1 MGIVRLKAGHS
12 NSTLLAVQGNRSFS
26 HSNRLQHR
34 RVSVTLLIAPWN
46 PNSPS
51 AELLWIHPRSNAK
64 KPSTSSQ
71 ETCERFTKETSLNAI
86 GSGNGCLFRWDKLN
100 QWKREQMVFSS
111 LSIVRSYWLWCPCQD
126 ISTSLL
132 GLCHRKPLLTQWP
145 TVQLDGLGFS
155 LDFWESSKAKTKNT
169 TSNSA
174 GWMRHTCVCHQCYCV
189 AWCAFSRVGQVD
201 IRSHLESVWI
211 LATLPPIQSVSE

>member
-12 NSTLLAVQGNRSFS
+12 NSKSRLLAARGNHSFS

-34 RVSVTLLIAPWN
+34 RVSVTLLIALWN

-51 AELLWIHPRSNAK
+51 AELLWINPRSTAK

-71 ETCERFTKETSLNAI
+71 KNCERFTKEPGLNAI
-86 GSGNGCLFRWDKLN
+86 GSGNGCPFRWDKPN
-100 QWKREQMVFSS
+100 QRKREQMVFSS
-111 LSIVRSYWLWCPCQD
+111 LSIVRSYWLGCPCQD

-132 GLCHRKPLLTQWP
+132 GLCHWEPLLTQWP

-155 LDFWESSKAKTKNT
+155 LDFWERGKAKTKNT

-174 GWMRHTCVCHQCYCV
+174 G
-189 AWCAFSRVGQVD
+189 
-201 IRSHLESVWI
+201 
-211 LATLPPIQSVSE
+211 